1 MREILWIDSGCMDAK
16 HNVTCLFPELWNKD
30 IRSNVLG
37 IAGSDADMNTFVYEC
52 YIDWLCS
59 KGDAIYSEE
68 KREVLYPLILKDKSI
83 EYTGSD
89 CCKSVNTHEAAD
101 VIAEIPEGINCIM
114 LALCLED
121 RDFVDIA
128 KQRKCV
134 MLSMQ
139 LYHALKTKYHVLLW
153 VQLAPS
159 LIVAKTWV
167 DLYKE
172 AYPEDEVPT
181 LYDYKGTAITATKPE
196 KLWDTVERYA

>member
-16 HNVTCLFPELWNKD
+16 HNVTYLFPELWNKD

-37 IAGSDADMNTFVYEC
+37 IDGSDADMNTFVYEC
-52 YIDWLCS
+52 YIDWFCS
-59 KGDAIYSEE
+59 KGDVVYSEE
-68 KREVLYPLILKDKSI
+68 KQAVLYPLILKDKSM
-83 EYTGSD
+83 EYAGSD
-89 CCKSVNTHEAAD
+89 CCKSLNMHESAD
-101 VIAEIPEGINCIM
+101 VIAKIPEGINCIM

-128 KQRKCV
+128 EQRKRV

-139 LYHALKTKYHVLLW
+139 LYHELKTKYHVLLW
-153 VQLAPS
+153 VQLALS
-159 LIVAKTWV
+159 TIVAKTWV

-172 AYPEDEVPT
+172 AYPEDEVPVI
-181 LYDYKGTAITATKPE
+181 YDCKGTAITAAKTE